1 MEPDA
6 EQEKEEKEKMKADV
20 MKQVEEEMSQK

>member
-6 EQEKEEKEKMKADV
+6 EQEKQEKEQMKAEV
-20 MKQVEEEMSQK
+20 MKQVEEEMNQK